1 MAPGDPSIAQE
12 RDPTNCFAY
21 RATRVCRKDDHLG
34 PATSNARIP
43 KRLRC
48 CSGRWDLGK
57 SARLRST
64 PSQDTQRTAGVRS
77 ETGTPLSI
85 LPCVQFQPQRVH
97 RASRQWSRPVV
108 PMPFVRARV
117 GGRFTGTRGPVGAPL
132 PPAAVM
138 SDTAITCGS
147 GEIINPESPGS
158 L

>member
-1 MAPGDPSIAQE
+1 MNE
-12 RDPTNCFAY
+12 FATLLA
-21 RATRVCRKDDHLG
+21 RATAPVRHHL
-34 PATSNARIP
+34 
-43 KRLRC
+43 LRRQE
-48 CSGRWDLGK
+48 SAVAMTIALREREVVDLQTAELLRSDGGTFGQ
-57 SARLRST
+57 SARHRST

-147 GEIINPESPGS
+147 GEIIDPESPGS